1 MALHADEIAVTV
13 ETVQALLARE
23 RPDLARL
30 EIRYLADSGTDSH
43 LFRVG
48 PDHLVRLPRTPA
60 CSRQIRRDAELLPH
74 LAGLP
79 MEVPRQLHRG
89 GPSSVFGHDWAIYS
103 WIHGTDGFS
112 QRPAQVLAALDM
124 AQLITAMHRLPPDI
138 LPRSYR
144 DNGRSRTLADRT
156 DATLKALAE
165 VADEVPEDAAR
176 ALWERALAV
185 PPHDLPVFAHADMH
199 PGNLVIRDG
208 RIVGVIDFGMALA
221 GDPALDLCPA
231 WTVFETPAAR
241 ARLRDE
247 LGVDDDTWLRGM
259 GWTLSIAL
267 VALPYY
273 RGTDSPLADMA
284 RGAIGRLLEA

>member
-1 MALHADEIAVTV
+1 MALHAGEIEVTV

-23 RPDLARL
+23 RPDLAGL
-30 EIRYLADSGTDSH
+30 DILGLGDVGTDSH

-79 MEVPRQLHRG
+79 MQVPQQLHRG

-103 WIHGTDGFS
+103 WIEGTDGFA
-112 QRPAQVLAALDM
+112 QRPSQVLAGLDLAGFVAAL
-124 AQLITAMHRLPPDI
+124 HRLPPEI

-144 DNGRSRTLADRT
+144 DNGRSRTLADRSEV
-156 DATLKALAE
+156 TLKALDE
-165 VADEVPEDAAR
+165 VADEVDPVAAR
-176 ALWERALAV
+176 ALWDQALAV
-185 PPHDLPVFAHADMH
+185 PPHDAPVFAHADLH
-199 PGNLVIRDG
+199 PGNLVLRDG
-208 RIVGVIDFGMALA
+208 RIVGVIDFGMAVA
-221 GDPALDLCPA
+221 GDPALDLIPA
-231 WTVFETPAAR
+231 WTVFDTPSAR
-241 ARLRDE
+241 QRFRDE
-247 LGVDDDTWLRGM
+247 LGTDEATWTRGM

-284 RGAIGRLLEA
+284 RGAIGHLLAA